1 MADDQFRRQL
11 ARVLD
16 AWVSEGLI
24 DPPQRE
30 NLRQYYD
37 LEDLHHSASNRFA
50 TVLLSIGAVLIGLG
64 IISFIAA
71 NWTLIPR
78 SLRALVSLGLMI
90 GLQVQG
96 FRLWRVG
103 HKPRLGSVFL
113 LVGELA
119 MGAAIGLMAQWV
131 QVSGPPSGLFMAW
144 SLGVLGMAY
153 GLRHTP
159 SAILGIILWMIGYFT
174 AIAYPGA
181 ELWLYAPAVGPWFIV
196 LVLLPL
202 AYWCRSRWLIACVGI
217 SWLSSMPVLAWGIWH
232 QVEGSYRVQDQVQI
246 YALGLTWLLGALS
259 LWYWSFWHQRILPWF
274 RLQLRLSPAHPQPEE
289 ADAGLEFHP
298 TGQFLALISVLGLL
312 YVWGFRGIYN
322 TFYTAVEKTSAWQH
336 LLRLD
341 PNRLTI
347 IALVIL
353 VIFLAVDHFRVF
365 QMLSADMMTTDGMVG
380 ISALCLSLALSFG
393 HLFGLVLVLIN
404 LAYFALAAAIS
415 WQGLHQGQRWR
426 FWLGLLALTLQ
437 ILTRFFEYDTGLLLR
452 SVVLIC
458 CGVGVILAGLRFE
471 RERTLSR
478 AQS

>member
-1 MADDQFRRQL
+1 MADDRFRRQL
-11 ARVLD
+11 AQILDTWVL
-16 AWVSEGLI
+16 EGLI
-24 DPPQRE
+24 DSPQRE

-37 LEDLHHSASNRFA
+37 LEDLHSSASNRFA

-78 SLRALVSLGLMI
+78 SLRALISLGLMI

-153 GLRHTP
+153 GIRHTP
-159 SAILGIILWMIGYFT
+159 SAILGILLWMIGYFT
-174 AIAYPGA
+174 NIAYAGA
-181 ELWLYAPAVGPWFIV
+181 EIWLYSPAVGPWFMV
-196 LVLLPL
+196 LLLLPL

-217 SWLSSMPVLAWGIWH
+217 CWLSSMPILAWGIW
-232 QVEGSYRVQDQVQI
+232 QTVEGSYRVQDQVQI
-246 YALGLTWLLGALS
+246 YALGLTSLLGILC
-259 LWYWSFWHQRILPWF
+259 LWYWSLWHQRMLPWF
-274 RLQLRLSPAHPQPEE
+274 RLQLRLSPPPQSKEE
-289 ADAGLEFHP
+289 DAGLEFHP
-298 TGQFLALISVLGLL
+298 TGQFLALLSLLGILF
-312 YVWGFRGIYN
+312 VWGFQGIYN
-322 TFYTAVEKTSAWQH
+322 PFVNPAEKTLIWKN
-336 LLRLD
+336 LLMLD

-347 IALVIL
+347 IALLIL
-353 VIFLAVDHFRVF
+353 VIVLAVNHFRCF
-365 QMLSADMMTTDGMVG
+365 QLQSLNMMTTDIMVG
-380 ISALCLSLALSFG
+380 ISALCLSLALSLG

-437 ILTRFFEYDTGLLLR
+437 ILTRFFEYETGLLIR

-458 CGVGVILAGLRFE
+458 CGTGVILAGLRFE